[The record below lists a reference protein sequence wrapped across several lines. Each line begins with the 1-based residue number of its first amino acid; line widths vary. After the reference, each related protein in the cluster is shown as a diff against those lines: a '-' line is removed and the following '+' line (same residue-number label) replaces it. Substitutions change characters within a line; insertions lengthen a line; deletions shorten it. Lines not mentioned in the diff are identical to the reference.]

1 MATSMRLWWYG
12 PKRAGTSEM
21 EDAMDGT
28 MLLAW
33 SLVALVGVMTPG
45 LDTLLV
51 LRHTL
56 LSDRKAGFATVVGI
70 TGGYLVWASAS
81 LAGLTALLAA
91 SQLAYDIVRI
101 AGAAYLIWLGGNA
114 IWRSFRRQGLSEDIA
129 DAPRAVM
136 RPWTALRT
144 GAVTNLL
151 NPKVG
156 VFYLSILPQFLP
168 TGSATAAWGAL
179 LVVIHIA
186 VTFAWFTL
194 VIWVAG
200 RARRLLLK
208 ERARAWLDR
217 ISGAVL
223 VGVGVK
229 LATDAR

>member
-1 MATSMRLWWYG
+1 M
-12 PKRAGTSEM
+12 
-21 EDAMDGT
+21 DAA

-33 SLVALVGVMTPG
+33 SLVALIGVMTPG

-70 TGGYLVWASAS
+70 SGGYLVWASAS

-101 AGAAYLIWLGGNA
+101 AGAAYLVWLGGNA
-114 IWRSFRRQGLSEDIA
+114 IWRSFRRKKPSDEIA
-129 DAPRAVM
+129 ERPRTPM
-136 RPWTALRT
+136 RPWRALRT

-179 LVVIHIA
+179 LVAIHIA
-186 VTFAWFTL
+186 VTFAWFTAL
-194 VIWVAG
+194 IWGAG
-200 RARRLLLK
+200 KARRLLLK

-217 ISGAVL
+217 VSGAVL

-229 LATDAR
+229 LATDTR